1 MTKLMKS
8 FHRKVINENISFNT
22 IKNLP
27 EQFDWR
33 EKGFHTPSYNQKDC
47 GSCYAFSIVNVIQ
60 AQIFKETNR
69 QILLR

>member
-1 MTKLMKS
+1 MTS
-8 FHRKVINENISFNT
+8 FHRKVINENNNLNI
-22 IKNLP
+22 IEHLP

-33 EKGFHTPSYNQKDC
+33 DKGFHTPAYNQKDC

-60 AQIFKETNR
+60 GQIFKETNE